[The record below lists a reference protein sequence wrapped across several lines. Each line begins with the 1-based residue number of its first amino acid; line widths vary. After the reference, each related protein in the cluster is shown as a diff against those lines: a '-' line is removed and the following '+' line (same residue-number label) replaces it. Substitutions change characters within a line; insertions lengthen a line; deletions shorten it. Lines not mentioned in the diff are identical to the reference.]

1 MRGAYPI
8 GHAGAVLGSAGVD
21 VFRGSAGGGTV
32 KPLGPADPTVIAS
45 YQLLGVLGS
54 GGMARVYLA
63 RSPAGRKLAIKVIR
77 ADLAEHPLLRQRFAH
92 EVAALRRVNPLFT
105 APIVDADPD
114 APGPWLATTFIDGPS
129 LDAWVTA
136 HGPLEPAA
144 VFTLAAG
151 LAEAL
156 ASIHQAGLVHRDLKP
171 GNVLLDDSGP
181 HIIDFGVALLDDAT
195 RLTVSLV
202 GTPAYMAPERL
213 RGEDG
218 TPEADVFSLGATLA
232 YAATGRGLV
241 GDGTVYAQVM
251 QIAEGRIDLSTVPG
265 QFRSL
270 IAWCLSRRPRDRPSA
285 AQLTRLLADSGVRAP
300 GPGWYRAGAAGSVP
314 AVARPRRAV
323 LSRRRLL
330 LAGGLCV
337 AAAGAGLGVT
347 TNLFAGQP
355 SDASTGRPIGRGGPG
370 SLRWQLRSGARPA
383 GSDPWPGERILVF
396 PPARLVAV
404 GPAQVS
410 GLDTHGNQA
419 WHRPVSN
426 GTVACWRWGDAVLVV
441 DGTSLSL
448 LDAGGGGVRFSATVP
463 ADVQSVAVLADRAFL
478 DAGTGLLAVDRS
490 GRRLWQR
497 PTLGT
502 AVRMAGP
509 RDSVALTADAGHLLI
524 QERYGDEI
532 RVGLADPDSGELR
545 WTTGFQVPPPSPPPG
560 PPLGGPLGGGPQ
572 GGGRGGGQGGS
583 GQGGQGDPPPP
594 PPPVEARPR
603 IEARLTSE
611 LALLRSVQ
619 DLRAVRLSSHEQ
631 VWQQVVEKPVA
642 GIELAGGTLVVAAD
656 EVTGR
661 QVGTGKQAWDKPL
674 RGARVAVTPDAR
686 AILAA
691 TDRTLTLLDGT
702 GGIRWQIPFPAT
714 VGDMIP
720 DRLTTD
726 GSAAYVTFRERFE
739 GDQSTVDV
747 LAFSLDGGAD

>member
-1 MRGAYPI
+1 
-8 GHAGAVLGSAGVD
+8 
-21 VFRGSAGGGTV
+21 V
-32 KPLGPADPTVIAS
+32 KALGPADPRVIAS

-63 RSPAGRKLAIKVIR
+63 RSTAGRKLAIKVIR
-77 ADLAEHPLLRQRFAH
+77 TDLAAHPLLRQRFAH

-114 APGPWLATTFIDGPS
+114 APEPWLATTFIDGPS

-144 VFTLAAG
+144 VLTLAAG

-156 ASIHQAGLVHRDLKP
+156 ASIHRAGLVHRDLKP

-251 QIAEGRIDLSTVPG
+251 QIAEGRIDLSAVPG
-265 QFRSL
+265 QLRSL

-300 GPGWYRAGAAGSVP
+300 GPGWYRAGVAGSAP
-314 AVARPRRAV
+314 TVARPRRAV
-323 LSRRRLL
+323 LTRRRLL

-355 SDASTGRPIGRGGPG
+355 SDASTGRPVGRGGPG
-370 SLRWQLRSGARPA
+370 SILWQLRSGARPA
-383 GSDPWPGERILVF
+383 GSEPWPGDRILVL
-396 PPARLVAV
+396 PPARVVAV
-404 GPAQVS
+404 GPTQVC

-419 WHRPVSN
+419 WHRPVST
-426 GTVACWRWGDAVLVV
+426 GTVACWRWGDGVLVA
-441 DGTSLSL
+441 DGTGLSL
-448 LDAGGGGVRFSATVP
+448 LDAQGGGVRFAATVP
-463 ADVQSVAVLADRAFL
+463 APVQSVAVLADRAFL
-478 DAGTGLLAVDRS
+478 DAGTGLLAVDRG
-490 GRRLWQR
+490 GRRLWQA

-502 AVRMAGP
+502 AMGMAGP

-545 WTTGFQVPPPSPPPG
+545 WTAGFQVPPPSPPPG
-560 PPLGGPLGGGPQ
+560 PPGDGPPGGGPP
-572 GGGRGGGQGGS
+572 GGGPPGDGGGGQGG
-583 GQGGQGDPPPP
+583 GGQGDPPPP
-594 PPPVEARPR
+594 PPPVEARSR
-603 IEARLTSE
+603 IEARLTSQ

-619 DLRAVRLSSHEQ
+619 DLRAVRLSSHEL
-631 VWQQVVEKPVA
+631 VWQRVVEKPVA
-642 GIELAGGTLVVAAD
+642 GIELAGGALVVAAD
-656 EVTGR
+656 EVTAR
-661 QVGTGKQAWDKPL
+661 EVGTGKQTWNKAL

-691 TDRTLTLLDGT
+691 TDRALTRLDGT
-702 GGIRWQIPFPAT
+702 GGIHWQVPFPAA
-714 VGDMIP
+714 VGDTIP

-747 LAFSLDGGAD
+747 LAFTLDGGAD

>member
-1 MRGAYPI
+1 MKA
-8 GHAGAVLGSAGVD
+8 
-21 VFRGSAGGGTV
+21 
-32 KPLGPADPTVIAS
+32 LGPADPSVIAS

-114 APGPWLATTFIDGPS
+114 APEPWLATTLIDGPS
-129 LDAWVTA
+129 LDAWVTG

-156 ASIHQAGLVHRDLKP
+156 ASIHQVGLVHRDLKP

-251 QIAEGRIDLSTVPG
+251 QIAEGRIDLSAVPG
-265 QFRSL
+265 QLRSL

-300 GPGWYRAGAAGSVP
+300 VPGWYRAGTAGSAP
-314 AVARPRRAV
+314 AVRRPRRAV
-323 LSRRRLL
+323 LTRRRLL

-337 AAAGAGLGVT
+337 AAASAGLGVT

-355 SDASTGRPIGRGGPG
+355 SNASTGRPVGRGGPG
-370 SLRWQLRSGARPA
+370 TVLWQLRSGARPA
-383 GSDPWPGERILVF
+383 GSEPRPGERILVF
-396 PPARLVAV
+396 PPARVVAV
-404 GPAQVS
+404 GPTQVS

-419 WHRPVSN
+419 WHRPVSS
-426 GTVACWRWGDAVLVV
+426 GVVVSWRWGDEVLVA
-441 DGTSLSL
+441 DGTNLTL
-448 LDAGGGGVRFSATVP
+448 LDAQGGAVRFSRGVP
-463 ADVQSVAVLADRAFL
+463 ADVQSVAVLADRAVL
-478 DAGTGLLAVDRS
+478 DAGTVLLAVDRG
-490 GRRLWQR
+490 GRTLWQK

-502 AVRMAGP
+502 ALRMAGP
-509 RDSVALTADAGHLLI
+509 RDGVTLTVDTGHLLI

-545 WTTGFQVPPPSPPPG
+545 WTTGFRVPPPTPPPG
-560 PPLGGPLGGGPQ
+560 PPGGGPP
-572 GGGRGGGQGGS
+572 GDGSPDGAGGQGGP
-583 GQGGQGDPPPP
+583 GDPPP
-594 PPPVEARPR
+594 PPPVEARSR
-603 IEARLTSE
+603 IEARLTSG

-619 DLRAVRLSSHEQ
+619 DLRAVRLSSQEL

-642 GIELAGGTLVVAAD
+642 SIELAGGALVVAAD
-656 EVTGR
+656 EVTAREVDTGR
-661 QVGTGKQAWDKPL
+661 QAWGRAL

-691 TDRTLTLLDGT
+691 TDRALTLLDGT
-702 GGIRWQIPFPAT
+702 GGIRWQVPFPSA
-714 VGDMIP
+714 VGDAVP

-726 GSAAYVTFRERFE
+726 GTAAYLTFRDRFA
-739 GDQSTVDV
+739 GDVATVDV
-747 LAFSLDGGAD
+747 VAVSLDGGAD